1 MFARQLCN
9 VVRPFVVANHS
20 AHFGATRKLLLTEQH
35 TAPKPS
41 RRYVLAGSLAAA
53 GTVAAPQ
60 VSRAQTQTL
69 RFQSA
74 WRSKDILNEFALG
87 YAKSV
92 SDMTG
97 GRIRIDMSPAGGLV
111 PAIQMQEAVHAGVL
125 DGSHGSCSHWYNK
138 HRAFALFGSPPPFGW
153 DSQGM
158 LAWFYQGGGEA
169 LYAELTR
176 EVMKLN
182 IVGMLAFPMPTQP
195 LGFFKKEIK
204 GLVDEGVQ
212 YIQIDA
218 PRYSYYIDPKWRE
231 FVKKDMG
238 VDPDQAAPAQDA
250 LVEVRRLR
258 RGQARRVEIAR
269 ASRRAVLQD
278 VARLEPRPTEQPHRE
293 ERVGDARMP
302 NCHDE
307 GPGPQRVEAVG
318 ADAAEASRY
327 LLDVYEKTVT
337 TYAPS
342 FKTTFRR
349 ILDSDDAVLYHCSA
363 GKDRTGI
370 FTALLLTFLGV
381 PRATVVEDY
390 LRSNAVVTDEQVE
403 AMAKRT
409 KGQPA
414 AARIIL
420 SVDASYLQLAFATI
434 DRQYGSLDAYRR
446 SQLGLSDP
454 DVARLKARLLE

>member
-35 TAPKPS
+35 TAPKTS

-60 VSRAQTQTL
+60 VSRAQTQAL

-125 DGSHGSCSHWYNK
+125 HGSHGSCSHWYNK

-204 GLVDEGVQ
+204 APDDLKGVRYRTVGLAADL
-212 YIQIDA
+212 A
-218 PRYSYYIDPKWRE
+218 RE
-231 FVKKDMG
+231 LGAVAVTLPGGD
-238 VDPDQAAPAQDA
+238 
-250 LVEVRRLR
+250 
-258 RGQARRVEIAR
+258 IAT
-269 ASRRAVLQD
+269 AMDKGL
-278 VARLEPRPTEQPHRE
+278 L
-293 ERVGDARMP
+293 
-302 NCHDE
+302 
-307 GPGPQRVEAVG
+307 
-318 ADAAEASRY
+318 DAAEYNNPMSDLMLNVWDMTKFYMVGSYHRPIETFEIAINKTRYEAFSPEVKAILRAAAFASSAEQLGIATNQY
-327 LLDVYEKTVT
+327 SKNLDEIRQRGVT
-337 TYAPS
+337 IARTGQ
-342 FKTTFRR
+342 
-349 ILDSDDAVLYHCSA
+349 AVLEA
-363 GKDRTGI
+363 QL
-370 FTALLLTFLGV
+370 A
-381 PRATVVEDY
+381 AWTVAITE
-390 LRSNAVVTDEQVE
+390 LSKEPFFAKVVASQKAWV
-403 AMAKRT
+403 KRT
-409 KGQPA
+409 LPYLQINNMSSGELA
-414 AARIIL
+414 AA
-420 SVDASYLQLAFATI
+420 
-434 DRQYGSLDAYRR
+434 YRHFF
-446 SQLGLSDP
+446 G
-454 DVARLKARLLE
+454 V

>member
-1 MFARQLCN
+1 MT
-9 VVRPFVVANHS
+9 S
-20 AHFGATRKLLLTEQH
+20 TRI
-35 TAPKPS
+35 A
-41 RRYVLAGSLAAA
+41 LAALALALPCIALSTA
-53 GTVAAPQ
+53 GP
-60 VSRAQTQTL
+60 
-69 RFQSA
+69 
-74 WRSKDILNEFALG
+74 
-87 YAKSV
+87 
-92 SDMTG
+92 
-97 GRIRIDMSPAGGLV
+97 
-111 PAIQMQEAVHAGVL
+111 
-125 DGSHGSCSHWYNK
+125 
-138 HRAFALFGSPPPFGW
+138 
-153 DSQGM
+153 
-158 LAWFYQGGGEA
+158 
-169 LYAELTR
+169 
-176 EVMKLN
+176 
-182 IVGMLAFPMPTQP
+182 
-195 LGFFKKEIK
+195 
-204 GLVDEGVQ
+204 
-212 YIQIDA
+212 
-218 PRYSYYIDPKWRE
+218 
-231 FVKKDMG
+231 
-238 VDPDQAAPAQDA
+238 AAPAAPLPLLTTSAGQTTPVVKADSTTRLRLDGA
-250 LVEVRRLR
+250 PNFRDIGGYRTADGKTVRRGRVYRSGQLSRLTESDYRQLAQLHIAAVCDFR
-258 RGQARRVEIAR
+258 RSDEKQSSPTRWPATPGAPEFVTLANPAPEKRSATDLL
-269 ASRRAVLQD
+269 AS
-278 VARLEPRPTEQPHRE
+278 
-293 ERVGDARMP
+293 
-302 NCHDE
+302 
-307 GPGPQRVEAVG
+307 G